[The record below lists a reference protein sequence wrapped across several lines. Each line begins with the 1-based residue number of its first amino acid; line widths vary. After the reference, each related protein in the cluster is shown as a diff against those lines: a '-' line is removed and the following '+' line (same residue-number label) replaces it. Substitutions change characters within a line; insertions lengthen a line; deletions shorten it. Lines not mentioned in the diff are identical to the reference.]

1 MIYPLATLAPTIN
14 STGISAPQYS
24 DIYQS
29 LIASFQTIYG
39 TDIYISA
46 DSQDGQWLAV
56 IAKAINDS
64 NQAAIAVFQSYSP
77 LYAQGAGLS
86 SQVKLNG
93 LARLVATNSQSQGN
107 VVGQVG
113 SIITNG
119 VVADVNGNLWNL
131 PATVTIPI
139 SGSISVTVTAQNK
152 GAIFAPSGTINSIFN
167 PQLGWQTFVSTVD
180 ATVGAPIESDATLRQ
195 RQGVS
200 TALPAQTIVKSI
212 AGSIGNVTGVQR
224 FHVYENDTGITDVNG
239 IPAHS
244 LSAVVSGG
252 ASVDIGNAIRL
263 KKPPGIQTYGTTPV
277 IVYDS
282 AGLPVTINYFILGNI
297 EIYIS
302 LTIKALPGYVA
313 TTGVL
318 IIASIQAYLN
328 ALSIGQSVYPAN
340 AQAVASLPG
349 SGLEST
355 FYITALTLGTAPAP
369 TGTTLIAIA
378 FNQAAVSTLS
388 THVVLTVT

>member
-1 MIYPLATLAPTIN
+1 MIYPLATLAPTIT

-29 LIASFQTIYG
+29 LITSFQTIYG

-64 NQAAIAVFQSYSP
+64 NQAAISVFQSYSP

-93 LARLVATNSQSQGN
+93 LSRLVSTNSQSQGT

-131 PATVTIPI
+131 PAIVTIPI
-139 SGSISVTVTAQNK
+139 SGSISVTVIAQNK

-167 PQLGWQTFVSTVD
+167 PQLGWQTFVSTVA
-180 ATVGAPIESDATLRQ
+180 ATVGSPIESDATLRQ

-200 TALPAQTIVKSI
+200 TALPALAIIRSI
-212 AGSIGNVTGVQR
+212 SGSIGNVIGVQR
-224 FHVYENDTGITDVNG
+224 FHVYENDTGITDANG
-239 IPAHS
+239 IPSHS
-244 LSAVVSGG
+244 LSAVISGG
-252 ASVDIGNAIRL
+252 SSADIANAIRL
-263 KKPPGIQTYGTTPV
+263 KKPPGIQTYGTTSV

-302 LTIKALPGYVA
+302 LTIKALPGYVS
-313 TTGVL
+313 TTGAL
-318 IIASIQAYLN
+318 IIAAIQAYLN
-328 ALSIGQSVYPAN
+328 SLAIGQSVYPAN
-340 AQAVASLPG
+340 AQAIAALPG

-355 FYITALTLGTAPAP
+355 FYITALTLGTAPTP

-378 FNQAAVSTLS
+378 FNQAAVSILS
-388 THVVLTVT
+388 SHVVLTTT